1 MEIEQVPCKRCKK
14 PMPKLRLTKYG
25 YNFCVECSSEK
36 PKVALD
42 VVHGEGDHTWN
53 DIVVVDSDTAQ
64 EIARKEATLLRK
76 KTPVEVI
83 DYDPDEPVFYLAKK
97 EILTK
102 LFKDSEGLGKNE
114 LEEDLE
120 DFLEIEDE
128 IDEDLSDEVEDLE
141 DETD

>member
-1 MEIEQVPCKRCKK
+1 MEIEQIPCKRCKK

-53 DIVVVDSDTAQ
+53 DILVVDSDIAQ

-76 KTPVEVI
+76 TPHLDITDYEV
-83 DYDPDEPVFYLAKK
+83 DEPVFYLAKK
-97 EILTK
+97 EK
-102 LFKDSEGLGKNE
+102 LAKMFEDSEGTGKE
-114 LEEDLE
+114 VVE
-120 DFLEIEDE
+120 
-128 IDEDLSDEVEDLE
+128 EDLSDFLELEDELEEELEDELE